1 MINDGTVK
9 WEIKKIT
16 DSENS
21 ELLEGKTVIQI
32 INETLGNVPAKT
44 SVSVITGNVWTTKI
58 SDTSGGLIRNFRMAA
73 TIPLPD
79 GYIRE
84 QCRYFIDRNQSYLNQ
99 ATGYYEIACETGDS
113 TYNISYICI
122 AVK

>member
-44 SVSVITGNVWTTKI
+44 SVSVITGNVWTTKTT
-58 SDTSGGLIRNFRMAA
+58 DPSGGFLRNPKMVA

>member
-16 DSENS
+16 NSENS

-44 SVSVITGNVWTTKI
+44 SVSVITGSVWTTKI
-58 SDTSGGLIRNFRMAA
+58 NDTSGGFIRNSRMAA

-79 GYIRE
+79 GYFRE

>member
-99 ATGYYEIACETGDS
+99 ATGYYEIACEIGDS